1 MIVERKS
8 LKRLYAIQEAAI
20 YLGRS
25 PWAVRRLIWSG
36 ALPEVRT
43 GRRVHLDIKDMDSF
57 IERNKSKE
65 EGS

>member
-1 MIVERKS
+1 MIAERKS
-8 LKRLYAIQEAAI
+8 LKRLYDIKEAAT

-25 PWAVRRLIWSG
+25 AWAVRRLIWSG

-43 GRRVHLDIKDMDSF
+43 GRRVHLDIQDMDSF

-65 EGS
+65 EES